1 MKKIYRDT
9 SAFFKIF
16 VEEQA
21 SETVERLIGL
31 ARDKKISIV
40 LSDWVINESL
50 ALVDENLRK
59 NRISP
64 MEVQS
69 ILSELIDMIQG
80 RIQYENFIVYPI
92 QYKAIIHTYKAI
104 IGSRFVIQDYRIP
117 ASDTLHVFI
126 AGAAECDCLVSADG
140 GLVTQLTTGSLKLI
154 AFNIRVAKDVEKLFH
169 FLMN

>member
-1 MKKIYRDT
+1 VKKIYLDT

-21 SETVERLIGL
+21 SEIVERLIGL

-64 MEVQS
+64 TEAQC
-69 ILSELIDMIQG
+69 ILSELIDMIEG
-80 RIQYENFIVYPI
+80 RIQYENFTVYPI
-92 QYKAIIHTYKAI
+92 TDKAV
-104 IGSRFVIQDYRIP
+104 IGSRFVIQDYHIP
-117 ASDTLHVFI
+117 ASDALHVFI

-154 AFNIRVAKDVEKLFH
+154 AFNVRVAKDVENLFN
-169 FLMN
+169 FLVN

>member
-1 MKKIYRDT
+1 MRKIYLDT

-16 VEEQA
+16 VEEEA

-40 LSDWVINESL
+40 ISDWVINESL

-64 MEVQS
+64 TEAQC

-80 RIQYENFIVYPI
+80 RIQYENFTVYPI
-92 QYKAIIHTYKAI
+92 TDNVV
-104 IGSRFVIQDYRIP
+104 IGSRFVIQDYHIP
-117 ASDTLHVFI
+117 ASDALHIFI
-126 AGAAECDCLVSADG
+126 AGGAKCDCLISADEK
-140 GLVTQLTTGSLKLI
+140 LVKQLTTGSPKLI
-154 AFNIRVAKDVEKLFH
+154 AFNVRISDDVEKMFQSIL
-169 FLMN
+169 N

>member
-1 MKKIYRDT
+1 MKKIYLDT

-21 SETVERLIGL
+21 SEIVERLIGL

-64 MEVQS
+64 TEAQC
-69 ILSELIDMIQG
+69 ILSELIDMIEG
-80 RIQYENFIVYPI
+80 RIQYENFTVYPI
-92 QYKAIIHTYKAI
+92 TDKVV
-104 IGSRFVIQDYRIP
+104 IGSRFVIQDYHIP
-117 ASDTLHVFI
+117 ASDALHVFI
-126 AGAAECDCLVSADG
+126 AGAAKCDCLVSADG
-140 GLVTQLTTGSLKLI
+140 ELVTQLTTGSLKLI
-154 AFNIRVAKDVEKLFH
+154 AFNVQNCK
-169 FLMN
+169 

>member
-1 MKKIYRDT
+1 VKKIYLDT

-64 MEVQS
+64 TEAQC
-69 ILSELIDMIQG
+69 ILS
-80 RIQYENFIVYPI
+80 V
-92 QYKAIIHTYKAI
+92 
-104 IGSRFVIQDYRIP
+104 
-117 ASDTLHVFI
+117 
-126 AGAAECDCLVSADG
+126 
-140 GLVTQLTTGSLKLI
+140 
-154 AFNIRVAKDVEKLFH
+154 
-169 FLMN
+169 

>member
-1 MKKIYRDT
+1 VKKIYLDT

-21 SETVERLIGL
+21 SETVERLVGL

-64 MEVQS
+64 IEAQS

-92 QYKAIIHTYKAI
+92 TDKAI

-117 ASDTLHVFI
+117 ASDALHVFI

-140 GLVTQLTTGSLKLI
+140 GLVTQLTTGPLKLI

-169 FLMN
+169 FLSN